1 MPFLPTSPAATGDRG
16 GSFEQQSAVCY
27 LTYLLTQGTPP
38 FVQGATLD
46 EVHLQAGHL
55 GWETDDLLLVG
66 KVGGQIRKVAVQVK
80 SSFTFSAE
88 NEECQQVFA
97 DAWKDFCNGTLFD
110 RARDGLALVCGPLP
124 ISTQHRWRIVLDAAR
139 ASLSTADWLNRLKLP
154 GYHEKGAAAALDT
167 LRNLLNRANGS
178 PVSDDQLWEF
188 ARVFDFQWLDL
199 MTPSSSTEAAVR
211 SLLAITASAGP
222 VSPAEIAT
230 QSWNE
235 LVALVVALG
244 PNAESFN
251 YAKLPEA
258 LRCRHDKAPT
268 VTATT
273 RAAITSHSDIVER
286 AIRTNIAGLIAL
298 PRIELLGAT
307 QSALEEHRIICVS
320 GAAGSGKSGLT
331 KVVFDS
337 LKQQGL
343 AAAFRAESF
352 AEPHL
357 NDVFALHKFTADD
370 LYALT
375 ALHSRKWIWVE
386 SVERLLEKSER
397 HAFLDLLHLVAKD
410 PSLRLILTCRDYQVE
425 SVRSATF
432 GAAGLDFVHVPVPLL
447 TDTELAEVA
456 RQMPTLAAPLGVPR
470 LRELLRNLFFLEK
483 AAALNWSAG
492 TVLPQNEREF
502 RDKVW
507 REVIRRDDR
516 ASGGMPQQRGRTFT
530 EIALRRARK
539 LDPFVDC
546 SDLDA
551 GALASLRDDGL
562 IVSPPGDDAW
572 VATAHDVL
580 EDWALLQWLTQRWR
594 RRENDVPGFL
604 TQIGTFPALRRAY
617 RRWLTETLEA
627 DPATA
632 DRLVLSIL
640 GGTVE
645 DHWRDDTLAAVL
657 LSSTAPAFIARNEAT
672 LVADDLALLRRCIHL
687 LRVACKGSPAGRHSG
702 ATNLTPLVPEGT
714 AWGAMMDLVYRHRAS
729 FTADDRFLLTGLLS
743 DWTRGVMPQNPYPA
757 GAESAA
763 RLADS
768 LLPADEDNSFRQDKL
783 NHLLA
788 EVLLAVPKFV
798 ETELRQRVQG
808 SIDDERWDRWSP
820 GLGGLVMSHAKAWAV
835 ARDFPDLVVGAV
847 EAYLG
852 FNEQPTEEQRRWGRR
867 REVAEAFGLPARL
880 ELDDHPAS
888 GIRGPF
894 SNLLRYHP
902 SRGIDL
908 IIRIMNRAADAY
920 GDPESEVEF
929 VEKPGRVTFRLPDG
943 TVVEQ
948 WANSRLWLMYRGTS
962 VAPYVLNSALMALEA
977 WLFDLAETKPEQL
990 ESVLIDLLRQSNNVA
1005 VTAVVASAAQAFP
1018 SSAGSASMALLTCP
1032 VFFDLDR
1039 GRYVSDQSNHDKIL
1053 SDSFPP
1059 IDAEH
1064 AGFEQERSRAFERP
1078 HRKENLELLAVRLQ
1092 LSRHRVAVQS
1102 LLDQYKAELPPP
1114 EEQDEET
1121 KRWRLHLHRIDVRNF
1136 QVSSVLPDGRAI
1148 IHAGEP
1154 PADVKEVVE
1163 NHRPRLERTN
1173 RRMGLW
1179 VWAMQCWERKPGT
1192 SSDPKEWR
1200 ERLAEAQRMAEEE
1213 VGASRIEDRLED
1225 SAVPQ
1230 IAAICVRDH
1239 WDEMTETDREWC
1251 RDCVCDAAVDGADD
1265 RSQFGSLMRGTLDL
1279 NVSAAEVLA
1288 LLLRKEL
1295 TAAQKQKVWGCL
1307 TVALTHSTDRMRF
1320 AAATGVRCH
1329 LWESEPSRVWSCIGA
1344 LAKEIGVIKERRKQ
1358 QEPIP
1363 YNQRTPHEEIEQAAA
1378 DVARADLLA
1387 GKAPDRE
1394 MILGLPLGDGSGH
1407 KILPLF
1413 LGLAVHA
1420 PQEDPLAR
1428 DLFAHVARTLAAAW
1442 ATEAEHGSRRI
1453 NSKFDDDD
1461 EGLDME
1467 KERMLAQH
1475 LAQFLLDLPEEVAL
1489 SIAKPVLDLV
1499 VVHSEHGAEFLKRLI
1514 IAQDC
1519 RNPTPTFWAIR
1530 KAIVDRFFASLGEKS
1545 NATYRRG
1552 LDSLL
1557 SRIFLVLDWNA
1568 DARDWPPLEGQA
1580 HQVEETFRWFAPHPL
1595 VIEYYLLFLRRIG
1608 SARLLPIAL
1617 VGLAAK
1623 IEKKPAAGIITPI
1636 ALICLEEILG
1646 RYVYSDPTKLKV
1658 TPAMRTAVLSLLN
1671 TCVALGSS
1679 ACYRQRD
1686 DFLIPSPVQ
1695 S

>member
-1 MPFLPTSPAATGDRG
+1 MSAHPTSPAATGDRG

-27 LTYLLTQGTPP
+27 LIYLLTQGTPP
-38 FVQGATLD
+38 FMQGATLE

-66 KVGGQIRKVAVQVK
+66 KIGGQIRKVAVQVK

-88 NEECQQVFA
+88 NEECQEVFA
-97 DAWKDFCNGTLFD
+97 DAWKDFCNSMLFD
-110 RARDGLALVCGPLP
+110 LTRDGLALICGPLP
-124 ISTQHRWRIVLDAAR
+124 VSTQHRWRIVLDAAR
-139 ASLSTADWLNRLKLP
+139 ASLSVTDWLNRLKLP

-167 LRNLLNRANGS
+167 LRDLLNRANDS
-178 PVSDDQLWEF
+178 LVSDDQLWEF
-188 ARVFDFQWLDL
+188 ARVFDFQWIDL

-222 VSPAEIAT
+222 VSPAETAT
-230 QSWNE
+230 QSWSE
-235 LVALVVALG
+235 LTALVVALG

-258 LRCRHDKAPT
+258 LRRRHDKAPS

-273 RAAITSHSDIVER
+273 RAAIASHSEIVER
-286 AIRTNIAGLIAL
+286 AVRTSIAERIAL
-298 PRIELLGAT
+298 PRTELLGT
-307 QSALEEHRIICVS
+307 IQSALEEHRIICIS
-320 GAAGSGKSGLT
+320 GAAGSGKSGLA
-331 KVVFDS
+331 KVVFDI
-337 LKQQGL
+337 LKPHGL
-343 AAAFRAESF
+343 TAAFRAESF

-357 NDVFALHKFTADD
+357 NDVFALHKFMAED
-370 LYALT
+370 LSALA

-386 SVERLLEKSER
+386 SVERLLEKPER
-397 HAFLDLLHLVAKD
+397 HAFLDLLNFVVKD
-410 PSLRLILTCRDYQVE
+410 PSFRLILTCRDYQVE

-432 GAAGLDFVHVPVPLL
+432 GAAGMDFVHVPVPLL
-447 TDTELAEVA
+447 TDAELAEVG
-456 RQMPTLAAPLGVPR
+456 RQMPALAAPLGVPR

-492 TVLPQNEREF
+492 TVLPKNEREF

-516 ASGGMPQQRGRTFT
+516 PMDGMPQQRGHAFI

-562 IVSPPGDDAW
+562 IISPSGDDAW

-580 EDWALLQWLTQRWR
+580 EDWALLQWLTQQWR
-594 RRENDVPGFL
+594 RHQNDIPGFL
-604 TQIGTFPALRRAY
+604 AQIGTFPALRRAY

-627 DPATA
+627 DPVAA

-672 LVADDLALLRRCIHL
+672 LVADNLALLRRCIHL
-687 LRVACKGSPAGRHSG
+687 LRVACKDSPAWQHSG
-702 ATNLTPLVPEGT
+702 ATNLAPLVPEGP
-714 AWGAMMDLVYRHRAS
+714 AWGAMMDFVYRHRAS
-729 FTADDRFLLTGLLS
+729 FTADDRFLLAGLLS
-743 DWTRGVMPQNPYPA
+743 DWTRGVTTQNPYPA

-763 RLADS
+763 CLADS
-768 LLPADEDNSFRQDKL
+768 LLPVEEDYSFRKDKL

-788 EVLLAVPKFV
+788 GVMLAVPKSV
-798 ETELRQRVQG
+798 EAELRRRVLG
-808 SIDDERWDRWSP
+808 SIDDERWDRWHP
-820 GLGGLVMSHAKAWAV
+820 GFGGLVMSHAKAWAV
-835 ARDFPDLVVGAV
+835 ARDFPDIVVAAV

-852 FNEQPTEEQRRWGRR
+852 YTEQPAKQPRHGRR
-867 REVAEAFGLPARL
+867 REVVEAFGLPARM

-888 GIRGPF
+888 GLRGPF

-902 SRGIDL
+902 VRGIDL
-908 IIRIMNRAADAY
+908 IIEIMNRAVEAY
-920 GDPESEVEF
+920 GDPDSETEF
-929 VEKPGRVTFRLPDG
+929 IEKPGRVAFWLPDG

-962 VAPYVLNSALMALEA
+962 VAPYVLSSALMALET
-977 WLFDLAETKPEQL
+977 WLFELAETKPEEL
-990 ESVLIDLLRQSNNVA
+990 ESVLLDLLRRSNNVA
-1005 VTAVVASAAQAFP
+1005 ITAVVSSVAQAFP
-1018 SSAGSASMALLTCP
+1018 SSAGDAGMALLTCP
-1032 VFFDLDR
+1032 AFFDLDR
-1039 GRYVSDQSNHDKIL
+1039 GRYVSDQSNHDKAL

-1064 AGFEQERSRAFERP
+1064 AEFEQERSRAFERP
-1078 HRKENLELLAVRLQ
+1078 HRRENLELLAVRLQ
-1092 LSRHRVAVQS
+1092 LSRHRAAVQK
-1102 LLDQYKAELPPP
+1102 LLDEYIAELPPP
-1114 EEQDEET
+1114 EEQDDET
-1121 KRWRLHLHRIDVRNF
+1121 KLWRLHLHRIDVRNF
-1136 QVSSVLPDGRAI
+1136 QVNGVLPDGRTI

-1154 PADVKEVVE
+1154 PSDVKEVVDK
-1163 NHRPRLERTN
+1163 HRSRLEQTN

-1179 VWAMQCWERKPGT
+1179 LWAMQCWERKPGT

-1200 ERLAEAQRMAEEE
+1200 ERLAAAQHMAEEE
-1213 VGASRIEDRLED
+1213 VDASRIEDRFES

-1239 WDEMTETDREWC
+1239 WDEMAEEDREWC
-1251 RDCVCDAAVDGADD
+1251 RACVCDAAVDGADD

-1279 NVSAAEVLA
+1279 NIGASEVLA
-1288 LLLRKEL
+1288 LLLRKDL
-1295 TAAQKQKVWGCL
+1295 TAVQKQEVWECL
-1307 TVALTHSTDRMRF
+1307 TVALTHSTDRIRF

-1329 LWESEPSRVWSCIGA
+1329 FWESEPTRVWSCIGA
-1344 LAKEIGVIKERRKQ
+1344 FTKEIGVIKELRKQ

-1363 YNQRTPHEEIEQAAA
+1363 YNQRIPHEKIEQAGADAA
-1378 DVARADLLA
+1378 RSELLA
-1387 GKAPDRE
+1387 GKVPDRE
-1394 MILGLPLGDGSGH
+1394 TILGLSLGDGSGH
-1407 KILPLF
+1407 KILPLL

-1420 PQEDPLAR
+1420 PPEDLLAHEF
-1428 DLFAHVARTLAAAW
+1428 FAHVARTLAAAW
-1442 ATEAEHGSRRI
+1442 VTESEEGSRRI
-1453 NSKFDDDD
+1453 NSKFDDDE
-1461 EGLDME
+1461 EGLDFE
-1467 KERMLAQH
+1467 KERMLVQH
-1475 LAQFLLDLPEEVAL
+1475 LAQFLLDLPEDVAL
-1489 SIAKPVLDLV
+1489 NIAKPVLDLTV
-1499 VVHSEHGAEFLKRLI
+1499 VYPERGGEFLRRFI
-1514 IAQDC
+1514 FAQDY
-1519 RNPTPTFWAIR
+1519 RKPTPTFWTIW
-1530 KAIVDRFFASLGEKS
+1530 KAIVERFFVSLGEKS
-1545 NATYRRG
+1545 STAQRRG

-1557 SRIFLVLDWNA
+1557 SRIFLVIDWNQ
-1568 DARDWPPLEGQA
+1568 DSRDWPPLEGQA
-1580 HQVEETFRWFAPHPL
+1580 HQLEETFRWFAPHPL
-1595 VIEYYLLFLRRIG
+1595 VIENYLLFLRRIG
-1608 SARLLPIAL
+1608 SARLLPGAL

-1623 IEKKPAAGIITPI
+1623 IEKKTATGMVTPT

-1646 RYVYSDPTKLKV
+1646 RYIYSDPAKLKN
-1658 TPAMRTAVLSLLN
+1658 TPAMRAAVLSLLN

-1686 DFLIPSPVQ
+1686 DFLTPTPVQ
-1695 S
+1695 H